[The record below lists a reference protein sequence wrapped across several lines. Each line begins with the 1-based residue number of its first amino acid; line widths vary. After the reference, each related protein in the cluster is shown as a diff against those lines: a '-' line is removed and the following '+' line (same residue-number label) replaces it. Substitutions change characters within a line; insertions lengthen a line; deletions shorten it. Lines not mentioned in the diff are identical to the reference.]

1 MEIKLPPRPGLTG
14 ILSAT
19 AALNLLP
26 LLGLSIYCLS
36 KPEGAFRALGS
47 EGVEQLG
54 NTLLLLLLVGLGVG
68 AFGSSIGWLTASC
81 NFPGKKLLTIAQLI
95 PLATPAYLE
104 AAVLTDLG
112 SREGLRLHGLGVAA
126 AVLIL
131 STLPYVVLLS
141 RDSFRQSGR
150 KHLEASR
157 SLGLGAWASFRRVA
171 LPMAIPAITSGVAL
185 AGMEVVNEFGA
196 MELLG
201 VPTLSTGILQRW
213 QGEGDPQGATSLAL
227 IALAVVAVLVA
238 AQRWQRRLSRRW
250 DQGGPGD
257 HFEGWQLRGARAWLA
272 TIICL
277 LPPLLSAGLP
287 LAWILRSSDQLRQE
301 NLAELFGLSARSLV
315 LGLAAAAMAVFM
327 ALVLAIGG
335 RWLKVP
341 WLKASVFMAGLGY
354 AVPGAVLALALLLL
368 FAPLGLPPLLLLLY
382 GYSNRFLAVAKGGL
396 DANLERLPPSI
407 EEAATSL
414 GKNWQEVLRRVHL
427 PILRSPL
434 LLASMLVFVDTV
446 KELPLT
452 FALRPFNFDTL
463 AVRVFQYA
471 SDERLGAAIAPALLI
486 ILLGLSSALLLAAEL
501 KQEKIEP
508 LPPLAS

>member
-1 MEIKLPPRPGLTG
+1 MEIKLPPRLGLTG

-26 LLGLSIYCLS
+26 LLGLAIYCLS
-36 KPEGAFRALGS
+36 KPEGAFSALGS
-47 EGVEQLG
+47 EGIEQLG

-81 NFPGKKLLTIAQLI
+81 NFPGKNLLTIAQLI

-257 HFEGWQLRGARAWLA
+257 HFEGWQL
-272 TIICL
+272 I
-277 LPPLLSAGLP
+277 
-287 LAWILRSSDQLRQE
+287 
-301 NLAELFGLSARSLV
+301 
-315 LGLAAAAMAVFM
+315 
-327 ALVLAIGG
+327 
-335 RWLKVP
+335 
-341 WLKASVFMAGLGY
+341 
-354 AVPGAVLALALLLL
+354 L
-368 FAPLGLPPLLLLLY
+368 FA
-382 GYSNRFLAVAKGGL
+382 
-396 DANLERLPPSI
+396 
-407 EEAATSL
+407 
-414 GKNWQEVLRRVHL
+414 
-427 PILRSPL
+427 
-434 LLASMLVFVDTV
+434 
-446 KELPLT
+446 
-452 FALRPFNFDTL
+452 
-463 AVRVFQYA
+463 
-471 SDERLGAAIAPALLI
+471 
-486 ILLGLSSALLLAAEL
+486 
-501 KQEKIEP
+501 
-508 LPPLAS
+508 

>member
-1 MEIKLPPRPGLTG
+1 M
-14 ILSAT
+14 
-19 AALNLLP
+19 
-26 LLGLSIYCLS
+26 
-36 KPEGAFRALGS
+36 
-47 EGVEQLG
+47 
-54 NTLLLLLLVGLGVG
+54 
-68 AFGSSIGWLTASC
+68 
-81 NFPGKKLLTIAQLI
+81 
-95 PLATPAYLE
+95 
-104 AAVLTDLG
+104 
-112 SREGLRLHGLGVAA
+112 
-126 AVLIL
+126 
-131 STLPYVVLLS
+131 
-141 RDSFRQSGR
+141 
-150 KHLEASR
+150 
-157 SLGLGAWASFRRVA
+157 
-171 LPMAIPAITSGVAL
+171 
-185 AGMEVVNEFGA
+185 
-196 MELLG
+196 
-201 VPTLSTGILQRW
+201 
-213 QGEGDPQGATSLAL
+213 
-227 IALAVVAVLVA
+227 VAVLVA

-257 HFEGWQLRGARAWLA
+257 HFEGWQLRGPRAWLA
-272 TIICL
+272 TILCL

-301 NLAELFGLSARSLV
+301 NLAELFGLSARSLA

-335 RWLKVP
+335 RWQKVA

-471 SDERLGAAIAPALLI
+471 SDERLGAALAPALLI